1 MKFKKIVRQIN
12 SVTSGIN
19 NISSGVNTVTKGVVQ
34 APKKAAQQT
43 LNGLLVPVK
52 AILKLVTS
60 IIVILRKY
68 IQESFLY
75 VKCFIKFLSNFYKC
89 AFFYLLDI
97 IKYLIMTVWLALTV
111 PVVGFMTINN
121 KKYSVKRYAKDVV
134 HFFSKMTYGN
144 KIMND
149 CYRCKKKKDPVKKSF
164 MQELKDFVMNELNP
178 DVKSRKQPLSFFTI
192 LLWASILI
200 IVLVFLT
207 LYVVPGTIF
216 TDMSNG
222 FKKFGNGLLAIL
234 GGFIQMIGLSKGNE
248 PNSNTFLTRPF
259 KLWLLFVIT
268 LFLVLAINQKWAG
281 NSRYALLVTLVILI
295 FFVPIFGYIGYTL
308 YKSYRNMFSEEIV
321 PKDDLYNKGTEGNKN
336 ITSYNL
342 NNNQEAYAP
351 GDYTQGDYSKK
362 DTPLS

>member
-1 MKFKKIVRQIN
+1 MGKFGKIIKNIKK
-12 SVTSGIN
+12 
-19 NISSGVNTVTKGVVQ
+19 

-43 LNGLLVPVK
+43 LDGLLIPVK

-60 IIVILRKY
+60 IIVILRKSMQQ
-68 IQESFLY
+68 IFLY
-75 VKCFIKFLSNFYKC
+75 AKCFIKFLKNFYKC

-97 IKYLIMTVWLALTV
+97 IKYLIMIVWLAATVWLVAL
-111 PVVGFMTINN
+111 FTIDI
-121 KKYSVKRYAKDVV
+121 KKYSAKQYTKDVV

-149 CYRCKKKKDPVKKSF
+149 CYRCKKKKDPVTKSF
-164 MQELKDFVMNELNP
+164 MQELKELVAKELNP

-192 LLWASILI
+192 LLWSSICI
-200 IVLVFLT
+200 I
-207 LYVVPGTIF
+207 
-216 TDMSNG
+216 
-222 FKKFGNGLLAIL
+222 GLLFL
-234 GGFIQMIGLSKGNE
+234 NYVYPIQKLLTNLFNKKWDHELWDDTIDLLHKKSDDQN
-248 PNSNTFLTRPF
+248 NSSFGYIRVA
-259 KLWLLFVIT
+259 VIII

-281 NSRYALLVTLVILI
+281 NSRYALLVILVILI
-295 FFVPIFGYIGYTL
+295 FGPISGFISNGL

-321 PKDDLYNKGTEGNKN
+321 PVHDLHNKETKGNKN

-351 GDYTQGDYSKK
+351 GYYTQGDYSKK